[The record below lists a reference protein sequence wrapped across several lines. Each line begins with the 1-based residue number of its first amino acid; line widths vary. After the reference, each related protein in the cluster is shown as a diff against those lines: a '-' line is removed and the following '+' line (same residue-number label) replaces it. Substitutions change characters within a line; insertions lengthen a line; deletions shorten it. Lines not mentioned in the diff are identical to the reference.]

1 MIVAPSSTRVVR
13 LLAGVACLSLV
24 GCSAFMRSVGGG
36 MTPELRQSGVAASA
50 QILEIWDTGWT
61 INDDPVIGM
70 RVRVQAPDRP
80 DFEATIAKT
89 TVSRVAVAQFQPGA
103 VIPVRFDATNPSV
116 VAVDPEGGS
125 SKGKTRT
132 RLRR

>member
-1 MIVAPSSTRVVR
+1 
-13 LLAGVACLSLV
+13 
-24 GCSAFMRSVGGG
+24 

-89 TVSRVAVAQFQPGA
+89 TVSRIAVAQFQPGA
-103 VIPVRFDATNPSV
+103 VIPVRFDATNPSI

-125 SKGKTRT
+125 SKGNAAGDPSP
-132 RLRR
+132 

>member
-1 MIVAPSSTRVVR
+1 MIVDRPVARAVR
-13 LLAGVACLSLV
+13 GLALLASLSLV
-24 GCSAFMRSVGGG
+24 GCSGLMHAFGGG
-36 MTPELRQSGVAASA
+36 MTPELQQDGVSATA

-89 TVSRVAVAQFQPGA
+89 TVSRIAVAQFQPGA
-103 VIPVRFDATNPSV
+103 CRRPRRRRSTSAPAT
-116 VAVDPEGGS
+116 
-125 SKGKTRT
+125 
-132 RLRR
+132 